1 MPINL
6 QSLSV
11 SGTPK
16 ALFDILKLEGAQNAL
31 PASNAFLGGCVAAYA
46 IAKAVRHGLE
56 HSLTSALIFGVFTA
70 AFLSGVTYMILRLY
84 KSSDKLVQT
93 LAALAATGAIMALA
107 SILLYFFF
115 AMALPPPL
123 PTGKL
128 VNFLLF
134 PIAIWIVFM
143 FAFLFRHASLRTVPA
158 FALAATYVIVTDFIV
173 AALLH

>member
-11 SGTPK
+11 SGAPK
-16 ALFDILKLEGAQNAL
+16 ALFDIVKFEGAQNAL
-31 PASNAFLGGCVAAYA
+31 PASNAFLGGSVAAYA
-46 IAKAVRHGLE
+46 IAKGVLHGLE
-56 HSLTSALIFGVFTA
+56 HSLTSALIFGVFA
-70 AFLSGVTYMILRLY
+70 AALLSGVTYVILRLY

-93 LAALAATGAIMALA
+93 LAALAATGAIAALA
-107 SILLYFFF
+107 SIVLHFLF
-115 AMALPPPL
+115 AVALPPPL
-123 PTGKL
+123 PTNKL

-143 FAFLFRHASLRTVPA
+143 FTFLFRHAKLRTLPA

-173 AALLH
+173 ATLLR